1 MLRHL
6 FCVSALSIV
15 ASQPAVAQTFKDC
28 TKAERGVATAALE
41 RAERLTRTAA
51 TAVGPTPVYQRW
63 FGKYTRENGDIV
75 RRNLKAVV
83 SAMRTDKVQ
92 SVCTNHGVGL
102 CDGDTYAFVDPD
114 DPYVVNLCGTFFEMD
129 TMKDLTD
136 DKVAEGNGTRSG
148 TFVHEITH
156 FTVVAGTDDICYSR
170 EDCTDMAS
178 RSPFNAIMNA
188 DSYQYFVEDV
198 TFFGVEGE

>member
-1 MLRHL
+1 MRGLIY
-6 FCVSALSIV
+6 AAIV
-15 ASQPAVAQTFKDC
+15 VVGGAQPALAQSFEQC
-28 TKAERGVATAALE
+28 TKAEKGVIIAALE
-41 RAERLTRTAA
+41 RAERLTLTAA

-63 FGKYTRENGDIV
+63 FGKYAPERGDIV
-75 RRNLKAVV
+75 RRNLKATV
-83 SAMRTDKVQ
+83 SAMRTGKVR
-92 SVCTNHGVGL
+92 SVCANTGEGL

-114 DPYVVNLCGTFFEMD
+114 EPYVVSLCDNFFEMD

-136 DKVAEGNGTRSG
+136 DTVAEGNGTRSG

-170 EDCTDMAS
+170 EDCSEMAAE
-178 RSPFNAIMNA
+178 SPFNAIMNA

-198 TFFGVEGE
+198 TYFGVEGE